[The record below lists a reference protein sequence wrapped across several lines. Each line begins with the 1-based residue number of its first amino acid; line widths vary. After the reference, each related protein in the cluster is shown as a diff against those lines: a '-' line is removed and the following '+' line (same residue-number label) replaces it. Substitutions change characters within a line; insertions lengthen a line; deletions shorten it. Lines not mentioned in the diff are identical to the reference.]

1 MAKKVESAKDR
12 RLKFLAEHGDK
23 VMAKYRAVGSAVMVE
38 KALKLSPFLTEYILF
53 VKGGIGKRKDVVS
66 AAKEDGKGKKR

>member
-66 AAKEDGKGKKR
+66 AAKEDGRKKR